1 MAFTSKDVMDLR
13 QKTGVGMMDCKKAL
27 VATDGD
33 MDKAIEYLREKGL
46 ASSAKKESRIAAE
59 GIVLDATK
67 GNKSVLVEVNCETDF
82 VAKSDAFVAFTKDVA
97 NYVLDNPGVS
107 VEDLIAAKEQAKAEV
122 VLKVGE
128 KISIRRYT
136 LFEAA
141 GDDVID
147 TYIHLGGKMGVMVE
161 MSAGT
166 PKQVAHDVAL
176 QIAAMNAQ
184 YIDRTQVPK
193 EVVDKEME
201 ILRVQ
206 AQNEDS
212 SKPAAIIEKMLMG
225 RINKF
230 YKETCLVDQEFVKDS
245 SLSIGQYLKQ
255 NGDCKIIRFT
265 RYNMGEGIEKRQDNL
280 AEEIAKMTK
289 KD

>member
-82 VAKSDAFVAFTKDVA
+82 VAKSDTFVAFTKDVA
-97 NYVLDNPGVS
+97 NYVLDNPGIS
-107 VEDLIAAKEQAKAEV
+107 VEDLIAAKEQTKAEV

-136 LFEAA
+136 LFEAE
-141 GDDVID
+141 GEDVID

-184 YIDRTQVPK
+184 YVDRTQVPQ

-201 ILRVQ
+201 ILRIQ

-230 YKETCLVDQEFVKDS
+230 YKETCLVDQEFVKDPS
-245 SLSIGQYLKQ
+245 MNIGTYLKQ
-255 NGDCKIIRFT
+255 NGGAKIIRFT

-280 AEEIAKMTK
+280 AEEIAKMTQK
-289 KD
+289 

>member
-97 NYVLDNPGVS
+97 NYVLDNPGIS

-136 LFEAA
+136 LFEAE

-184 YIDRTQVPK
+184 YVDRTQVPQ

-230 YKETCLVDQEFVKDS
+230 YKETCLVDQEFVEDPS
-245 SLSIGQYLKQ
+245 MNIGAYLKQ
-255 NGDCKIIRFT
+255 NGGAKIIRFT

-280 AEEIAKMTK
+280 AEEIAKMTQK
-289 KD
+289 

>member
-97 NYVLDNPGVS
+97 NYVLDNPGIS

-136 LFEAA
+136 LFEAE

-147 TYIHLGGKMGVMVE
+147 TYIQP
-161 MSAGT
+161 SDT
-166 PKQVAHDVAL
+166 
-176 QIAAMNAQ
+176 
-184 YIDRTQVPK
+184 
-193 EVVDKEME
+193 
-201 ILRVQ
+201 
-206 AQNEDS
+206 
-212 SKPAAIIEKMLMG
+212 
-225 RINKF
+225 
-230 YKETCLVDQEFVKDS
+230 
-245 SLSIGQYLKQ
+245 
-255 NGDCKIIRFT
+255 
-265 RYNMGEGIEKRQDNL
+265 
-280 AEEIAKMTK
+280 
-289 KD
+289 

>member
-230 YKETCLVDQEFVKDS
+230 YKETCLVDQEFVKDPS
-245 SLSIGQYLKQ
+245 MNIGAYLKQ
-255 NGDCKIIRFT
+255 NGGAKIIRFT

-280 AEEIAKMTK
+280 AEEIAKMTQK
-289 KD
+289 

>member
-1 MAFTSKDVMDLR
+1 MKNILPMLE
-13 QKTGVGMMDCKKAL
+13 
-27 VATDGD
+27 
-33 MDKAIEYLREKGL
+33 KAIDFLREKGL
-46 ASSAKKESRIAAE
+46 SSAAKKESRIAAE
-59 GIVLDATK
+59 GVIATATNGTKTVL
-67 GNKSVLVEVNCETDF
+67 LEVNCETDF

-225 RINKF
+225 RII
-230 YKETCLVDQEFVKDS
+230 L
-245 SLSIGQYLKQ
+245 LL
-255 NGDCKIIRFT
+255 
-265 RYNMGEGIEKRQDNL
+265 
-280 AEEIAKMTK
+280 
-289 KD
+289 